1 VTGNVTMG
9 REFRGNV
16 GYTDPYAFRGRTAGD
31 ISDNFAK
38 NSAGVPQGNAPA
50 PIPNKST
57 SFYGA
62 SQTVQPPPGFQ
73 MNATREGYVPPPPS
87 AAFRPVADQ
96 RLGIVDLNQPLGG
109 ALPAPGE
116 MITPGTLGGPGPA
129 GAAKELGVLTASPL
143 YGFRQWNPNDASDRY
158 ALEGILNRQYGP
170 QTRSQIDPR
179 ELKRLQDEL
188 SKAMG
193 EQLPGANDITQT
205 EGSITPKPIGSTFET
220 PTSPAIANA
229 PLNNGQL
236 VSRPLD
242 ADLGTEQGMYKRM
255 IGSARKTS
263 TQYSEMSKRLE
274 QFYADRPKTDT
285 DRAREFNAD
294 RTKAAAAAK
303 AAKEALDKKNGV
315 NPPTVPTAP
324 VKPDPAADPAKP
336 KVKKPAPVKITTLS
350 QGIRGEG
357 LSAIMKKAETLMKEG
372 KFTSALD
379 QYDQA
384 DAVTPNNPMV
394 WLGRAN
400 AELGAGFFARA
411 DEHIRLALTTDKA
424 LLMGQFDLTGMLGE
438 DRLTK
443 LVAELKD
450 IANKE
455 NKASPLFL
463 LAYIAYNTGHERQ
476 ALGYLDLAEKRG
488 GDQAGFFKS
497 LREHWALPE
506 AEGTTPKPDAT
517 PAKPDATPAK
527 PDATPAKPDLN
538 K

>member
-1 VTGNVTMG
+1 MPNRPAARSPKLLRLLAAAAAAVALPSIALAQAQIDTGHANEANNRVGSGGRNGGGSNNQYNNAIMNNGNRVVTGNVTMG

-116 MITPGTLGGPGPA
+116 MITPGTLGGPGAA

-263 TQYSEMSKRLE
+263 TQYSEMSKRL
-274 QFYADRPKTDT
+274 
-285 DRAREFNAD
+285 
-294 RTKAAAAAK
+294 
-303 AAKEALDKKNGV
+303 
-315 NPPTVPTAP
+315 
-324 VKPDPAADPAKP
+324 
-336 KVKKPAPVKITTLS
+336 
-350 QGIRGEG
+350 
-357 LSAIMKKAETLMKEG
+357 
-372 KFTSALD
+372 
-379 QYDQA
+379 
-384 DAVTPNNPMV
+384 
-394 WLGRAN
+394 
-400 AELGAGFFARA
+400 
-411 DEHIRLALTTDKA
+411 
-424 LLMGQFDLTGMLGE
+424 
-438 DRLTK
+438 
-443 LVAELKD
+443 
-450 IANKE
+450 
-455 NKASPLFL
+455 
-463 LAYIAYNTGHERQ
+463 RQ
-476 ALGYLDLAEKRG
+476 V
-488 GDQAGFFKS
+488 
-497 LREHWALPE
+497 
-506 AEGTTPKPDAT
+506 
-517 PAKPDATPAK
+517 
-527 PDATPAKPDLN
+527 
-538 K
+538 